1 MNVNPP
7 LQETDRV
14 AEAAEDML
22 YPDYSSETPLQNS
35 ASKNGWLENFFRLG
49 ERNTN
54 PKTEF
59 IAGMTTFMTMSYII
73 FVNPLIL
80 SDAGIPKEAAVAATI
95 FSCIFGTLLYALLAN
110 MPIAVGSGMGL
121 NAFFTYTVVLGMGLT
136 WQTGLGAVFISGV
149 TFLILTVTG
158 VRKRIIDAVPQSLRS
173 AIGVGVGLFIAL
185 IGLRNA
191 GLIIGNKNTIVSLGN
206 IHSPSVL
213 IALTGLVLTALLIA
227 WRVKG
232 ALVIS
237 ILATTVLSMLVGASQ
252 APAGIGDIV
261 SFSMPSV
268 ADTFLKM
275 DIKAALGYGII
286 SVIFSFTIVELFD
299 NSATLLGLAHKAGLM
314 DKKGEIPNLNR
325 AFVADAFATMGS
337 ASLGTTAMNVYVE
350 NATGISE
357 GGKTGLTALV
367 VSGFFLLALLFTPL
381 VTLIPAFATAPVL
394 ILVGVFMFNEIRHI
408 AFDDFTELVPA
419 FLTIVMMPLTF
430 SITQGLAFGFI
441 SYSLLKV
448 LTGRNNEVGWTVHF
462 ISLAFVINMIYH
474 V

>member
-1 MNVNPP
+1 MSIHPP
-7 LQETDRV
+7 LQEADQALETEEDV
-14 AEAAEDML
+14 LAPPNAAV
-22 YPDYSSETPLQNS
+22 
-35 ASKNGWLENFFRLG
+35 KRGWLENFFRLS
-49 ERNTN
+49 ERNTT

-95 FSCIFGTLLYALLAN
+95 FSCIFGTLMYALMAN
-110 MPIAVGSGMGL
+110 MPVAVGPGMGL

-149 TFLILTVTG
+149 VFLILTITG
-158 VRKRIIDAVPQSLRS
+158 VRKKIIAAVPQSLRS

-185 IGLRNA
+185 IGLKNA
-191 GLIIGNKNTIVSLGN
+191 GLVISSKDTIVSLGN
-206 IHSPSVL
+206 LHSPGVL
-213 IALTGLVLTALLIA
+213 IALTGLMLTALLIA
-227 WRVKG
+227 RGVKG

-237 ILATTVLSMLVGASQ
+237 IIATTVLSMIVGASQ
-252 APAGIGDIV
+252 APASISNII

-268 ADTFLKM
+268 ADTFLHM
-275 DIKAALGYGII
+275 DIKAALAYGIV

-299 NSATLLGLAHKAGLM
+299 NSATLLGLANKAGLV
-314 DKKGEIPNLNR
+314 DKNGEIPNLNR

-337 ASLGTTAMNVYVE
+337 ATLGTTAMNVYVE

-367 VSGFFLLALLFTPL
+367 VAGFFMLALLFTPL
-381 VTLIPAFATAPVL
+381 VTLIPGFATAPVL

-408 AFDDFTELVPA
+408 PFDDFTELVPA
-419 FLTIVMMPLTF
+419 FLTIIMMPLTF

-448 LTGRNNEVGWTVHF
+448 LTGRHHEVTWTVHF
-462 ISLAFVINMIYH
+462 ISLAFIINMIYR